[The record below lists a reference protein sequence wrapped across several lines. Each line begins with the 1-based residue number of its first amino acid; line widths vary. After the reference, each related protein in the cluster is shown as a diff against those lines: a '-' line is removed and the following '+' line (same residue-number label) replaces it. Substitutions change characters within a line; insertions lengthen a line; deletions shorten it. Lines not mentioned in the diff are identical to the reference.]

1 MESATSAGSSVEIK
15 ALLDVVF
22 SGIRTVED
30 AISKSYFSIVGD
42 AIKLLDEIP
51 GVVDN
56 LGDIQAELVAI
67 SMNTVLQANLVA
79 YVESKFPK
87 LGNLDTAVVLTAA
100 IKMVSDLVLTI
111 QDGIALKKIVSP

>member
-15 ALLDVVF
+15 ALLDIVF
-22 SGIRTVED
+22 SGIQTVED
-30 AISKSYFSIVGD
+30 AISKSYFSIIGD

-56 LGDIQAELVAI
+56 IGDIQAELAAI
-67 SMNTVLQANLVA
+67 PMNTVVQADLIS

-100 IKMVSDLVLTI
+100 IKMVSDLVLAI
-111 QDGIALKKIVSP
+111 QDGLALKKIVNP